1 MIYPVYFLHKSS
13 MDGTEHMTIYMFN
26 QLKQFS
32 IVRGR
37 KMKAMTCLSH
47 KAIPDTSST
56 FWQTVKE
63 LTIKVMYLAP
73 QYLAF

>member
-1 MIYPVYFLHKSS
+1 MIHPVYFLHKSS
-13 MDGTEHMTIYMFN
+13 MDGTEHTTIHMVN

-32 IVRGR
+32 IVRGS
-37 KMKAMTCLSH
+37 KIKAMTFLSH
-47 KAIPDTSST
+47 KAIPDTIST